1 MSSRFHGVLM
11 CGHNERLYAM
21 KTLQKHRMMRSNQVA
36 HTRAERR
43 ILQLVHS
50 PFLVR
55 LHYAFQTAD
64 KLYMC
69 LDFCAGG
76 DLYYHLRQC
85 RPRGF
90 SIDRVRLYSA
100 EILLALEC
108 LHAHDIAFRDLKVR
122 LFIGISIVCCSY
134 PSFCLVSFRFGLVFV
149 LLAVCL
155 HLCHLPVISTHC
167 FALTTFFLVLHRA
180 M

>member
-1 MSSRFHGVLM
+1 MRGP
-11 CGHNERLYAM
+11 NERLYAM

-85 RPRGF
+85 RPLGF

-122 LFIGISIVCCSY
+122 SGDIILFLDN
-134 PSFCLVSFRFGLVFV
+134 P
-149 LLAVCL
+149 
-155 HLCHLPVISTHC
+155 PP
-167 FALTTFFLVLHRA
+167 FLSDSLYV
-180 M
+180 